1 MDTPPQSR
9 SGRRQFLDRFLNS
22 RQVASAAGSQTG
34 PDSVSTPDAEQSHA
48 SVPERPG
55 STERPDTESPEIISA
70 PGRSPASDGV
80 NVPDGVGAARR
91 VDPLV
96 VVGSHIRYASA
107 SLFRP
112 DLRKRNKA
120 ALDALWRLRRTKK
133 TYAFLNSKGASGKT
147 VGSTTTGL
155 LFAHAIKRDCVVV
168 DMNDSPGGTARRLGI
183 KRTETMQLPEYVRRY
198 RGGELSTTESIAD
211 NLAWPRESGIFVIS
225 SEAVAKGDVPKYQ
238 AKIGLEKLTEG
249 FHSVFCD
256 LGNGIKSS
264 GNLAAVEVA
273 DTLVFMG
280 NVNSADS
287 VVDFRRD
294 DPTDE
299 GDDLKNTMDAY
310 ANLGMPEK
318 VKRGII
324 VILGA
329 PRNLH
334 RRYADHYG
342 FPLDRVFIVPKNRYM
357 KRGGVVRRDRL
368 PLSVRVVMYEILVA
382 MLEAER
388 PPEDEIK
395 LATPAE
401 REKFASGEPTQ
412 DGDTETIPVVS
423 ERSEAPT
430 PTPVALHDHTS
441 PSRPRP

>member
-1 MDTPPQSR
+1 MDTPPQSG
-9 SGRRQFLDRFLNS
+9 SGMRQRLGQWVGSRRTDG
-22 RQVASAAGSQTG
+22 RQASQTG
-34 PDSVSTPDAEQSHA
+34 RDPVALAEVEHVGPVASEGSGPEPQDLVAATGRRPDAH
-48 SVPERPG
+48 G
-55 STERPDTESPEIISA
+55 PDTPGDVRSA
-70 PGRSPASDGV
+70 RPV
-80 NVPDGVGAARR
+80 E
-91 VDPLV
+91 PLV
-96 VVGSHIRYASA
+96 IVVSRIRYVFD

-112 DLRKRNKA
+112 GLRRRNTA

-133 TYAFLNSKGASGKT
+133 VYAFLNSKGASGKT

-155 LFAHAIKRDCVVV
+155 LFAEAIKRDCVVV

-183 KRTETMQLPEYVRRY
+183 KRTETLQLQEYLRRY
-198 RGGELSTTESIAD
+198 RGGEFETAESIAGEV
-211 NLAWPRESGIFVIS
+211 AWPRESGIFVIS
-225 SEAVAKGDVPKYQ
+225 SEAVAKGEVRKYQ

-264 GNLAAVEVA
+264 GNLAAVELA

-310 ANLGMPEK
+310 KSLGMPEK
-318 VKRGII
+318 VRRGII

-329 PRNLH
+329 RPGMRK
-334 RRYADHYG
+334 RYADHYG
-342 FPLDRVFIVPKNRYM
+342 FPLDRVFIVPNNRYM
-357 KRGGVVRRDRL
+357 KRGNVVRKDRL

-382 MLEAER
+382 MMTADQ
-388 PPEDEIK
+388 PPDTEIK
-395 LATPAE
+395 LATPAD
-401 REKFASGEPTQ
+401 REKFESGDSTQ

-423 ERSEAPT
+423 G
-430 PTPVALHDHTS
+430 
-441 PSRPRP
+441 PSRTA

>member
-1 MDTPPQSR
+1 MDTPPQSG
-9 SGRRQFLDRFLNS
+9 SGMRQRLGQWVGSKRMDGRQASQTRRDPVAMAEVGP
-22 RQVASAAGSQTG
+22 VAS
-34 PDSVSTPDAEQSHA
+34 
-48 SVPERPG
+48 
-55 STERPDTESPEIISA
+55 ESPGPE
-70 PGRSPASDGV
+70 PQDV
-80 NVPDGVGAARR
+80 VGAAGRR
-91 VDPLV
+91 PDAHGPDTPGD
-96 VVGSHIRYASA
+96 VGSARPSEPLGIVGSRIRYVFD

-112 DLRKRNKA
+112 GLRRRNRA

-133 TYAFLNSKGASGKT
+133 VYAFLNSKGASGKT

-155 LFAHAIKRDCVVV
+155 LFADAIKRDCVVV

-183 KRTETMQLPEYVRRY
+183 KRTETLQLQEYLRRY
-198 RGGELSTTESIAD
+198 RGGEFETAESIAGE
-211 NLAWPRESGIFVIS
+211 LAWPRESGIFVIS
-225 SEAVAKGDVPKYQ
+225 SEAVAKGEVRKYQ
-238 AKIGLEKLTEG
+238 AKIGLEKLNEG

-264 GNLAAVEVA
+264 GNLAAVEIA

-310 ANLGMPEK
+310 ESLGMPEK
-318 VKRGII
+318 VRRGII

-329 PRNLH
+329 RLGM
-334 RRYADHYG
+334 RKRYADHYG
-342 FPLDRVFIVPKNRYM
+342 FPLDRVFIVPNNRYM
-357 KRGGVVRRDRL
+357 KRGNVVRKDRL

-382 MLEAER
+382 MMTADR
-388 PPEDEIK
+388 PPDTEIK
-395 LATPAE
+395 LATPAD
-401 REKFASGEPTQ
+401 REKFESGDSTQ

-423 ERSEAPT
+423 
-430 PTPVALHDHTS
+430 D
-441 PSRPRP
+441 PSRTA

>member
-1 MDTPPQSR
+1 M
-9 SGRRQFLDRFLNS
+9 
-22 RQVASAAGSQTG
+22 
-34 PDSVSTPDAEQSHA
+34 
-48 SVPERPG
+48 
-55 STERPDTESPEIISA
+55 
-70 PGRSPASDGV
+70 
-80 NVPDGVGAARR
+80 GVGSR
-91 VDPLV
+91 
-96 VVGSHIRYASA
+96 IRYASA

-155 LFAHAIKRDCVVV
+155 LFADAIKRDCVVV

-198 RGGELSTTESIAD
+198 RGGELPTTESIAD
-211 NLAWPRESGIFVIS
+211 KLAWPRESGIFVIS

-310 ANLGMPEK
+310 ASLGMPKK

-329 PRNLH
+329 PRNL
-334 RRYADHYG
+334 RKRYADHYG

-368 PLSVRVVMYEILVA
+368 PLSVRVVIYEILVA

-388 PPEDEIK
+388 PPGTRSSSRRLPSAKISR
-395 LATPAE
+395 A
-401 REKFASGEPTQ
+401 ASPLK
-412 DGDTETIPVVS
+412 TETRKRSRLCRSGRQHQHLPLPPRSKIPRLHLAQDSDADGAPPKAPGCRPPEESAAPPWGGARCKRGRPLLICGVLAWLVTDGV
-423 ERSEAPT
+423 RS
-430 PTPVALHDHTS
+430 
-441 PSRPRP
+441 R

>member
-1 MDTPPQSR
+1 MDTPPQSG
-9 SGRRQFLDRFLNS
+9 SGIRRRLGQWVGSKRMDGS
-22 RQVASAAGSQTG
+22 RASQTG
-34 PDSVSTPDAEQSHA
+34 RDPAATAEVEQVGPVASEGPGPDVVVATGRRPDAHA
-48 SVPERPG
+48 
-55 STERPDTESPEIISA
+55 PDTPGDVRSA
-70 PGRSPASDGV
+70 RPIE
-80 NVPDGVGAARR
+80 
-91 VDPLV
+91 PLV
-96 VVGSHIRYASA
+96 IVGSRIRYVVD
-107 SLFRP
+107 SLFRRG
-112 DLRKRNKA
+112 LRRRNTA

-133 TYAFLNSKGASGKT
+133 VYAFLNSKGASGKT

-155 LFAHAIKRDCVVV
+155 LFADAIKRDCVVV

-183 KRTETMQLPEYVRRY
+183 KRTETLQLQEYLRRY
-198 RGGELSTTESIAD
+198 RGGEFETAESIAGE
-211 NLAWPRESGIFVIS
+211 LAWPRESGIFVIS
-225 SEAVAKGDVPKYQ
+225 SEAVAKGEVRKYQ

-264 GNLAAVEVA
+264 GNLAAVEIA

-310 ANLGMPEK
+310 ESLGMPEK
-318 VKRGII
+318 VRRGII

-329 PRNLH
+329 RPGMRK
-334 RRYADHYG
+334 RYADHYG
-342 FPLDRVFIVPKNRYM
+342 FPLDRVFIVPNNRYM
-357 KRGGVVRRDRL
+357 KRGNVVRKDRL

-382 MLEAER
+382 MMTADR
-388 PPEDEIK
+388 PPDTEIK
-395 LATPAE
+395 LATPAD
-401 REKFASGEPTQ
+401 REKFESGDSTQ

-423 ERSEAPT
+423 
-430 PTPVALHDHTS
+430 D
-441 PSRPRP
+441 PSRTA